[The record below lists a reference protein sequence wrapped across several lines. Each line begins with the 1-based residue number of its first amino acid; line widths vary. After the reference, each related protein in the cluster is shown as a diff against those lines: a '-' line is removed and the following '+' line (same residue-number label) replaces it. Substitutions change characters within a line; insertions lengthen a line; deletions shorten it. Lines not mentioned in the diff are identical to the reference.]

1 LLIWPKSN
9 IFTRP
14 GPIKKN
20 LPMEIL
26 NSPYFDYLLL
36 PLFIFCLRICD
47 VTLDTMRIIF
57 MTKGYKNLAPVI
69 GFFEILIWIV
79 AISRTMQN
87 LNNNWLCYIAYAG
100 GFATGNYVGML
111 LDEKLAIGH
120 EIIRVISRVNSGEM
134 AGGLRIAGFGVTT
147 VKAFGMEGEV
157 DIVFV
162 VVNRKNLKNAIEII
176 QNHNPTAFFT
186 IENVHFVN
194 RPVDKNIITG
204 AGRLSV

>member
-1 LLIWPKSN
+1 
-9 IFTRP
+9 
-14 GPIKKN
+14 
-20 LPMEIL
+20 MEFL
-26 NSPYFDYLLL
+26 SSPYFTYILL
-36 PLFIFCLRICD
+36 PLSIFCLRICD

-57 MTKGYKNLAPVI
+57 MTKGFKNLAPII

-120 EIIRVISRVNSGEM
+120 EIIRIIAKFNSGD
-134 AGGLRIAGFGVTT
+134 IAGSLRASGYGVTT
-147 VKAFGMEGEV
+147 VNAKGMEGDVE
-157 DIVFV
+157 ILYV

-176 QNHNPTAFFT
+176 QKQNPAAFFT

-194 RPVDKNIITG
+194 RPVDKNILTDATRGVRIFPF
-204 AGRLSV
+204 ARW

>member
-1 LLIWPKSN
+1 
-9 IFTRP
+9 
-14 GPIKKN
+14 
-20 LPMEIL
+20 MEFL
-26 NSPYFDYLLL
+26 SSPYFTYILL
-36 PLFIFCLRICD
+36 PLSIFCLRICD

-57 MTKGYKNLAPVI
+57 MTKGFKNLAPII

-120 EIIRVISRVNSGEM
+120 EIIRVIAKINSGDIT
-134 AGGLRIAGFGVTT
+134 GSLRSSGYGVTT
-147 VKAFGMEGEV
+147 VNARGMEGDVE
-157 DIVFV
+157 ILYV
-162 VVNRKNLKNAIEII
+162 VVNRKNLKSAIEII
-176 QNHNPTAFFT
+176 QKQNPFAFFT

-194 RPVDKNIITG
+194 RSVDKNIITG
-204 AGRLSV
+204 GSRGVRIFPFAKW

>member
-1 LLIWPKSN
+1 
-9 IFTRP
+9 
-14 GPIKKN
+14 
-20 LPMEIL
+20 MEIF
-26 NSPYFDYLLL
+26 NSPYFNYLLL
-36 PLFIFCLRICD
+36 PLCIFCLRICD

-69 GFFEILIWIV
+69 GFFEILIWIF

-87 LNNNWLCYIAYAG
+87 LHNNWLCYIAYAG

-120 EIIRVISRVNSGEM
+120 EIIRVISRINSGEL
-134 AGGLRIAGFGVTT
+134 AVKLRAAGFGVTT
-147 VKAFGMEGEV
+147 VKATGMDGEV
-157 DIVFV
+157 EIVFV

-176 QNHNPTAFFT
+176 EIQNPTSFYT

-194 RPVDKNIITG
+194 RPVDKNIITDATRG
-204 AGRLSV
+204 VRIFPFGR

>member
-1 LLIWPKSN
+1 
-9 IFTRP
+9 
-14 GPIKKN
+14 
-20 LPMEIL
+20 MEIL

-134 AGGLRIAGFGVTT
+134 AGGLRVAGFGVTT

-176 QNHNPTAFFT
+176 KKHNPTAFFT

-194 RPVDKNIITG
+194 RPVDKNIITD

>member
-1 LLIWPKSN
+1 
-9 IFTRP
+9 
-14 GPIKKN
+14 
-20 LPMEIL
+20 MEIV

-57 MTKGYKNLAPVI
+57 MTKGYKNLAPLI

-120 EIIRVISRVNSGEM
+120 EIIRVISRICSGEM
-134 AGGLRIAGFGVTT
+134 AGGLRAAGFGVTT
-147 VKAFGMEGEV
+147 VKAYGMEGEV
-157 DIVFV
+157 EIVFV
-162 VVNRKNLKNAIEII
+162 VVNRKNLKTAIEII
-176 QNHNPTAFFT
+176 QKHNPTAFFT

-194 RPVDKNIITG
+194 RPVDKNIITD
-204 AGRLSV
+204 AGRLSI

>member
-1 LLIWPKSN
+1 
-9 IFTRP
+9 
-14 GPIKKN
+14 
-20 LPMEIL
+20 MEFL
-26 NSPYFDYLLL
+26 SSPYFTYILL
-36 PLFIFCLRICD
+36 PLSIFCLRICD

-57 MTKGYKNLAPVI
+57 MTKGFKNLAPVI

-120 EIIRVISRVNSGEM
+120 EIIRIIAKLNSGD
-134 AGGLRIAGFGVTT
+134 IAGTLRATGYGVTT
-147 VKAFGMEGEV
+147 VNAKGMEGDVE
-157 DIVFV
+157 ILYV
-162 VVNRKNLKNAIEII
+162 VVNRKNLKKAIEII
-176 QNHNPTAFFT
+176 QKQNPAAFFT

-194 RPVDKNIITG
+194 RPVDKNILTDATRGVRIFPFV
-204 AGRLSV
+204 RW

>member
-1 LLIWPKSN
+1 
-9 IFTRP
+9 
-14 GPIKKN
+14 
-20 LPMEIL
+20 MEFL
-26 NSPYFDYLLL
+26 NSPYFTYIFL
-36 PLFIFCLRICD
+36 PLSIFCLRICD

-69 GFFEILIWIV
+69 GFFEILIWIF

-87 LNNNWLCYIAYAG
+87 LHTNWLCYIAYAG

-120 EIIRVISRVNSGEM
+120 EIIRVISKFNAGDI
-134 AGGLRIAGFGVTT
+134 AGGLRTSGYGVTT
-147 VKAFGMEGEV
+147 VNARGMEGDVE
-157 DIVFV
+157 ILYV

-176 QNHNPTAFFT
+176 QKQNPAAFFT

-194 RPVDKNIITG
+194 RPVDKNILTDATRGVRIFPF
-204 AGRLSV
+204 AKW

>member
-1 LLIWPKSN
+1 
-9 IFTRP
+9 
-14 GPIKKN
+14 
-20 LPMEIL
+20 MEIM
-26 NSPYFDYLLL
+26 NSPYFSYILL
-36 PLFIFCLRICD
+36 PLLIFCLRICD

-87 LNNNWLCYIAYAG
+87 LNNNWLYYVAYAG

-120 EIIRVISRVNSGEM
+120 EIIRVISKINSGVM
-134 AGGLRIAGFGVTT
+134 TVGLREAGFGVTT
-147 VKAFGMEGEV
+147 VKAIGMDGDVE
-157 DIVFV
+157 IVFV
-162 VVNRKNLKNAIEII
+162 VVNRKNLKSAIEII
-176 QNHNPTAFFT
+176 EKQNPSAFFT

-194 RPVDKNIITG
+194 RPVDKNIITD
-204 AGRLSV
+204 AGGIRIFPFMRW

>member
-1 LLIWPKSN
+1 
-9 IFTRP
+9 
-14 GPIKKN
+14 
-20 LPMEIL
+20 MEIL
-26 NSPYFDYLLL
+26 NSSYFDYLLL

-100 GFATGNYVGML
+100 GFANGNYVGML
-111 LDEKLAIGH
+111 IDEKLAIGH
-120 EIIRVISRVNSGEM
+120 EIIRVISRINSVEL
-134 AGGLRIAGFGVTT
+134 ASVLRGAGFGVTT
-147 VKAFGMEGEV
+147 VKAYGMEGEV
-157 DIVFV
+157 EIVFV

-176 QNHNPTAFFT
+176 QKHNPTAFFT

-194 RPVDKNIITG
+194 RPVDRNIIIG
-204 AGRLSV
+204 AGRISV

>member
-1 LLIWPKSN
+1 
-9 IFTRP
+9 
-14 GPIKKN
+14 
-20 LPMEIL
+20 MEIL
-26 NSPYFDYLLL
+26 NSPWFTYILL
-36 PLFIFCLRICD
+36 PLSIFFLRICD

-57 MTKGYKNLAPVI
+57 MTKGFKNLAPVI

-120 EIIRVISRVNSGEM
+120 EIIRIIAKLNSGDITGTLRA
-134 AGGLRIAGFGVTT
+134 AGYGVTT
-147 VKAFGMEGEV
+147 VNAKGMGGDVE
-157 DIVFV
+157 ILYV

-176 QNHNPTAFFT
+176 EKQNPGAFFT

-194 RPVDKNIITG
+194 RPVDRNILTDATRGVRIFPFIKW
-204 AGRLSV
+204 

>member
-1 LLIWPKSN
+1 
-9 IFTRP
+9 
-14 GPIKKN
+14 
-20 LPMEIL
+20 MEIF
-26 NSPYFDYLLL
+26 NSPYFNYLLL
-36 PLFIFCLRICD
+36 PLLIFCLRICD

-87 LNNNWLCYIAYAG
+87 LHNNWLCYFAYAG

-120 EIIRVISRVNSGEM
+120 EIIRVISKVNSLGM
-134 AGGLRIAGFGVTT
+134 TGTLRGAGFGVTT
-147 VKAFGMEGEV
+147 VKATGMEGEV
-157 DIVFV
+157 EIVFV

-176 QNHNPTAFFT
+176 QNNNPSAFFT

-194 RPVDKNIITG
+194 RPVDKNIITDATRG
-204 AGRLSV
+204 VRIFPFGR